1 MKGFKSDNARML
13 FEEDRI
19 TRHFFKFFKSKKAK
33 VRTGALDPN
42 ELKKLVNQIGKHK
55 KANIRRVEYDGTPEE
70 TPVSI
75 NIVDIREEYFTGKV
89 INVERSIMQ
98 DMDEKTVY
106 VKGGGGTIDFYFNDG
121 DIMSIE
127 EDIDETVIKQ
137 MNSDELL
144 EILDALDLN
153 ESILIGYYDRT
164 KGGVING
171 VGKLIEKDVAA
182 KTFKVELNLIND
194 IELDDPKT
202 VVLDLEKDSVLD
214 LSVMI

>member
-13 FEEDRI
+13 FEGDRI
-19 TRHFFKFFKSKKAK
+19 TRHFFKFFKSKKTK

-75 NIVDIREEYFTGKV
+75 DIVDIREEYFTGKI

-121 DIMSIE
+121 DILSIE

-137 MNSDELL
+137 MNADELL

-153 ESILIGYYDRT
+153 ESILIGYYDRA

-171 VGKLIEKDVAA
+171 VGKLIEKDVVA

-194 IELDDPKT
+194 IELDDPKI
-202 VVLDLEKDSVLD
+202 VALDLEKDSVLD